1 MIDLTSA
8 EEPIAQ
14 RVAGSEPIQFLTGTE
29 TVLLV
34 DDVPPLRRLVRTFL
48 ERHGYTVL
56 EARTS
61 AEAAG
66 IAHTHRGAIHLLL
79 TDIMMPQVGGYEL
92 SNYLRFHRAEM
103 KVLYM
108 SGYGQVVPGHGEVKR
123 DSQVLAKPFGKDA
136 LLLAVRQALEETP
149 DVRVAAVSK
158 APSQF
163 TTTLRLN

>member
-8 EEPIAQ
+8 EEPAA
-14 RVAGSEPIQFLTGTE
+14 RLVTGSESVQFLTGTE

-61 AEAAG
+61 AEAAR
-66 IAHTHRGAIHLLL
+66 IANSYRGCIHLLL

-92 SNYLRFHRAEM
+92 SNYLRFHRVDM

-108 SGYGQVVPGHGEVKR
+108 SGYGQVVPGHGQVQR

-136 LLLAVRQALEETP
+136 LLLAVRQTLDETP
-149 DVRVAAVSK
+149 ELNAGIVSK
-158 APSQF
+158 APAQF